1 MFQSLHIRNFALIEN
16 MTIEFGPG
24 LNILS
29 GETGAGKSIIVQALE
44 LLLGGRGSVDLIRE
58 GDEEAEVVGLFSR
71 GSDVDEL
78 TIRRV
83 LTRTGKHKT
92 FINDRP
98 AILSTLEALGQE
110 LVDLASQHEH
120 QVLLQPSEH
129 LKLLDSFGGLEALAA
144 YRQVYDQFRKVR
156 EELAGL
162 EAKIRQ
168 TKQQEDFLRFQLR
181 EIVSANLK
189 EGEEEALQSERAR
202 SKNGVRL
209 GQIVSQAE
217 DIVYSGEG
225 AVEERLAVVLRE
237 LELGVT
243 LDPSLEPTLVQLGEV
258 ACQLREA
265 SQQLQKYQGTLSCD
279 PERLQEVED
288 RLALL
293 SQLKRKYGG
302 DIAQALQRRDELEQA
317 LGLLD
322 NFDEENKR
330 LIAEVSRLGGELV
343 RKAKVLH
350 KKRGEGAEQLAAQ
363 VVKELKQLGMK
374 ESHFQVAFQPL
385 TDGLEYERHFY
396 QEGGDSAAE
405 FLLAPNPG
413 EGLHPLARI
422 ASGGELSRILLA
434 IKKVMGNRSGKTA
447 PSTYVF
453 DEVDSGVGGGI
464 AEVVGKNL
472 SEMAV
477 RHQVL
482 CVTHLPQ
489 VACFGDHHFVIA
501 KRIEKGRTKTCV
513 ERLGGKERE
522 EEIARMLAGLQVT
535 EKARAHAREM
545 IKNARP

>member
-16 MTIEFGPG
+16 LTIEFGPG

-58 GDEEAEVVGLFSR
+58 GDEEAEVVGLFAR
-71 GSDVDEL
+71 GSDTDEL

-129 LKLLDSFGGLEALAA
+129 LKLLDLFCGFEAVTA
-144 YRQVYDQFRKVR
+144 YRQVYDQFRKIR

-162 EAKIRQ
+162 EEKIHQ

-189 EGEEEALQSERAR
+189 EGEEEELQGERAR

-217 DIVYSGEG
+217 EILYSGEG

-237 LELGVT
+237 LESGLA
-243 LDPSLEPTLVQLGEV
+243 LDPSLEPTLVQLGE
-258 ACQLREA
+258 ASCQLREV
-265 SQQLQKYQGTLSCD
+265 SQQLQKYQATLSCD

-302 DIAQALQRRDELEQA
+302 DIAQVLRRRDELEQA

-322 NFDEENKR
+322 NFDESNKR
-330 LIAEVSRLGGELV
+330 LVAEVSRLGGELV
-343 RKAKVLH
+343 RKAK
-350 KKRGEGAEQLAAQ
+350 A
-363 VVKELKQLGMK
+363 
-374 ESHFQVAFQPL
+374 
-385 TDGLEYERHFY
+385 
-396 QEGGDSAAE
+396 
-405 FLLAPNPG
+405 LLALNPDYRK
-413 EGLHPLARI
+413 PL
-422 ASGGELSRILLA
+422 
-434 IKKVMGNRSGKTA
+434 NRSGFLTR
-447 PSTYVF
+447 
-453 DEVDSGVGGGI
+453 DSR
-464 AEVVGKNL
+464 K
-472 SEMAV
+472 
-477 RHQVL
+477 
-482 CVTHLPQ
+482 
-489 VACFGDHHFVIA
+489 
-501 KRIEKGRTKTCV
+501 V
-513 ERLGGKERE
+513 ERKKYGHR
-522 EEIARMLAGLQVT
+522 
-535 EKARAHAREM
+535 KARKSIQYSKR
-545 IKNARP
+545 

>member
-16 MTIEFGPG
+16 LTIEFGPG

-71 GSDVDEL
+71 GSDTDEL

-120 QVLLQPSEH
+120 QVLLQTSEH
-129 LKLLDSFGGLEALAA
+129 LKLLDLFCGLESVGA
-144 YRQVYDQFRKVR
+144 YRQAYDQFRKIR

-162 EAKIRQ
+162 EEKIYQ

-189 EGEEEALQSERAR
+189 EGEEEELQGERAR

-217 DIVYSGEG
+217 EVLYSGEG

-237 LELGVT
+237 LESGLT
-243 LDPSLEPTLVQLGEV
+243 LDPSLEPTLVQLGEA
-258 ACQLREA
+258 ACQFREV
-265 SQQLQKYQGTLSCD
+265 SQQLQKYQATLSCD

-302 DIAQALQRRDELEQA
+302 DIAQVLRKRDELELA

-322 NFDEENKR
+322 NFDESNKQ
-330 LIAEVSRLGGELV
+330 LVAELSRLGAELV
-343 RKAKVLH
+343 RKAKTLR
-350 KKRGEGAEQLAAQ
+350 KKREEGAEQLVLH
-363 VVKELKQLGMK
+363 VVRELKQLGMK
-374 ESHFQVAFQPL
+374 DAQFQVAFQAL
-385 TDGLEYERHFY
+385 AEGLAYEQHFY
-396 QEGGDSAAE
+396 QEAGDRTAE

-413 EGLHPLARI
+413 EGFHSLAKI

-434 IKKVMGNRSGKTA
+434 IKKVMGRNRLV
-447 PSTYVF
+447 PTYVF
-453 DEVDSGVGGGI
+453 DEVDSGIGGGI

-472 SEMAV
+472 SEMAAH
-477 RHQVL
+477 HQVL

-489 VACFGDHHFVIA
+489 VACFGEHHFVIA
-501 KRIEKGRTKTCV
+501 KRIEKGRTKTWV